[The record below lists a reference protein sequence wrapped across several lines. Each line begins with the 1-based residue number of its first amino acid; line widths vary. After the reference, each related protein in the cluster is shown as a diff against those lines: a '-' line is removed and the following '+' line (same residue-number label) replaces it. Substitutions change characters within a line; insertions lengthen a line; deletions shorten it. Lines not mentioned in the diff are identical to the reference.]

1 MLFLTRL
8 FGGTGDLERQF
19 EFVLN
24 GWINVSKFR
33 RLEHDKDP
41 IAGDRDG
48 TCNMTIRNKPIK
60 KALHGLPWFTTVKG
74 GAYVLL
80 PGLRALRSLGNALSA
95 RITRIR
101 LCRAGSL
108 HMKLRVPAWRDTL
121 GKDAVAGLVLGVE
134 SVPDGLAAGLLAGVN
149 PLAGLYAYLFG
160 TIGGSFF
167 TGSAFMAVQ
176 ATGAMAIVVADVP
189 AVHSAD
195 DPARA
200 LFTLSVLT
208 GVVMLAAGL
217 LRLGSVLRFVSN
229 AVMVGF
235 ISAVGVN
242 IILGQLANLTGYKAE
257 GANRVV
263 RAINTLVHPGELHLQ
278 SLAIGVVTVALI
290 LVLERTRLG
299 PLGLVLA
306 VIVASAG
313 VAVLGWHGVATVGEL
328 SKIPR
333 ALPLPE
339 VPMLR
344 LVPSLVIPAVSLAF
358 VGLIQGAAISA
369 SFPNPDGRYPDAS
382 RDFIGQGAANVIA
395 GIFRGMPVGGS
406 MSATSL
412 NKSAGARSRIAL
424 MIAGVV
430 MAVVIL
436 AFAGLVG
443 HIAMPA
449 LAGLLILVGFRTI
462 KPDDLRSVW
471 KTGTV
476 QKAVLATTFVL
487 TMVIPLQ
494 YAVLAGVGLSAILH
508 VVRQSNQITIKRWR
522 LDPDGNLI
530 ETDPPAQL
538 PANEVVVLQ
547 PYGSLFFAAAPVL
560 ESQLPA
566 PADAGTGNSVVILRL
581 RGRTDL
587 GTTFMD
593 VLRRYAQT
601 LTANGSKLVIVSAS
615 ERIQEQLRVT
625 GVTDLIT
632 SENIYTGD
640 ERVGATLKRAY
651 ADATAWI
658 EHNQHATGTDT
669 R

>member
-1 MLFLTRL
+1 
-8 FGGTGDLERQF
+8 
-19 EFVLN
+19 
-24 GWINVSKFR
+24 
-33 RLEHDKDP
+33 
-41 IAGDRDG
+41 
-48 TCNMTIRNKPIK
+48 
-60 KALHGLPWFTTVKG
+60 
-74 GAYVLL
+74 
-80 PGLRALRSLGNALSA
+80 
-95 RITRIR
+95 
-101 LCRAGSL
+101 
-108 HMKLRVPAWRDTL
+108 MKLRVPVRRDTL
-121 GKDAVAGLVLGVE
+121 RKDAVAGLVLGVE

-160 TIGGSFF
+160 TIGGSLF
-167 TGSAFMAVQ
+167 TSSAFMAVQ
-176 ATGAMAIVVADVP
+176 ATGAMAIVIADIP

-208 GVVMLAAGL
+208 GVVMLAAGF

-242 IILGQLANLTGYKAE
+242 IILGQLANLTGYKAA
-257 GANRVV
+257 GANRVI
-263 RAINTLVHPGELHLQ
+263 RAVNTLAHPGELHLQ
-278 SLAIGVVTVALI
+278 SLAIGALTIALI
-290 LVLERTRLG
+290 LVLERTKAG

-306 VIVASAG
+306 VIVTSAG
-313 VAVLGWHGVATVGEL
+313 VAVLGWDGVATVREL
-328 SKIPR
+328 SEVPR

-339 VPMLR
+339 APMFR
-344 LVPSLVIPAVSLAF
+344 LVPSLVVPAVSLAF
-358 VGLIQGAAISA
+358 VGLVQGAAISA
-369 SFPNPDGRYPDAS
+369 GFPNPDGRYPDAS

-395 GIFRGMPVGGS
+395 GIFRGMAVGGS

-412 NKSAGARSRIAL
+412 NRAAGARSRIAL
-424 MIAGVV
+424 MIASVV
-430 MAVVIL
+430 MAVVII

-449 LAGLLILVGFRTI
+449 LAGLLMLVGYRTI

-471 KTGTV
+471 KTGAV
-476 QKAVLATTFVL
+476 QKAVLATSFAL

-494 YAVLAGVGLSAILH
+494 YAVLAGVGLSVILH
-508 VVRQSNQITIKRWR
+508 VVRQSNQVTIKRWR

-538 PANEVVVLQ
+538 PAGEVVALQ
-547 PYGSLFFAAAPVL
+547 PYGTLFFAAAPVL

-566 PADAGTGNSVVILRL
+566 PAAISLNSVVILRL

-593 VLRRYAQT
+593 VLRRYAQA
-601 LTANGSKLVIVSAS
+601 LTAVGSKLVIVSAS

-625 GVTDLIT
+625 GVTDLI
-632 SENIYTGD
+632 SPQDIYAGD

-658 EHNQHATGTDT
+658 ERNQAATGTDA

>member
-1 MLFLTRL
+1 
-8 FGGTGDLERQF
+8 
-19 EFVLN
+19 
-24 GWINVSKFR
+24 
-33 RLEHDKDP
+33 
-41 IAGDRDG
+41 
-48 TCNMTIRNKPIK
+48 
-60 KALHGLPWFTTVKG
+60 
-74 GAYVLL
+74 
-80 PGLRALRSLGNALSA
+80 
-95 RITRIR
+95 
-101 LCRAGSL
+101 
-108 HMKLRVPAWRDTL
+108 MKLRIPVRRDTL
-121 GKDAVAGLVLGVE
+121 RKDAVAGLVLGVE

-160 TIGGSFF
+160 TIGGSLF
-167 TGSAFMAVQ
+167 TSSAFMAVQ
-176 ATGAMAIVVADVP
+176 ATGAMAIVIADVP

-208 GVVMLAAGL
+208 GVVMLAAGF

-263 RAINTLVHPGELHLQ
+263 RAVNTVIHPGELHLQ
-278 SLAIGVVTVALI
+278 SLAIGIVTVALI
-290 LVLERTRLG
+290 LLLERTRAG

-306 VIVASAG
+306 VIVTSAG
-313 VAVLGWHGVATVGEL
+313 VAVLGWGGVATVGEL
-328 SKIPR
+328 SEIPR
-333 ALPLPE
+333 SLPLPE
-339 VPMLR
+339 APMLR
-344 LVPSLVIPAVSLAF
+344 LVPSLLIPAVSLAF
-358 VGLIQGAAISA
+358 VGLVQGAAISA

-412 NKSAGARSRIAL
+412 NKAAGARSRIAL
-424 MIAGVV
+424 VIAGAV

-443 HIAMPA
+443 HIALPA
-449 LAGLLILVGFRTI
+449 LAGLLMLVGFRTI

-476 QKAVLATTFVL
+476 QKAVLVTSFAL
-487 TMVIPLQ
+487 TMIIPLQ
-494 YAVLAGVGLSAILH
+494 YAVLAGVGLSVILH
-508 VVRQSNQITIKRWR
+508 VVRQSNQVTIKRWR

-538 PANEVVVLQ
+538 PAGEVVALQ

-566 PADAGTGNSVVILRL
+566 LAATSLNSVVILRL

-593 VLRRYAQT
+593 VLRRYAEA
-601 LTANGSKLVIVSAS
+601 LTAASSKLVIVSAS

-625 GVTDLIT
+625 GVTDLI
-632 SENIYTGD
+632 SPQDIYAGD

-651 ADATAWI
+651 ADATSWI
-658 EHNQHATGTDT
+658 EHNQPATGTDA

>member
-1 MLFLTRL
+1 
-8 FGGTGDLERQF
+8 
-19 EFVLN
+19 
-24 GWINVSKFR
+24 
-33 RLEHDKDP
+33 
-41 IAGDRDG
+41 
-48 TCNMTIRNKPIK
+48 
-60 KALHGLPWFTTVKG
+60 
-74 GAYVLL
+74 
-80 PGLRALRSLGNALSA
+80 
-95 RITRIR
+95 
-101 LCRAGSL
+101 
-108 HMKLRVPAWRDTL
+108 MKLRVPVRRDTL
-121 GKDAVAGLVLGVE
+121 RKDAVAGLVLGVE

-160 TIGGSFF
+160 TIGGSLF
-167 TGSAFMAVQ
+167 TSSAFMAVQ
-176 ATGAMAIVVADVP
+176 ATGAMAIVIADVP

-208 GVVMLAAGL
+208 GVVMLAAGF

-257 GANRVV
+257 GANRVI
-263 RAINTLVHPGELHLQ
+263 RAVNTLAHPGELHLQ
-278 SLAIGVVTVALI
+278 SLAIGVVTIALI
-290 LVLERTRLG
+290 LVLERTKAG

-306 VIVASAG
+306 VVITSAG
-313 VAVLGWHGVATVGEL
+313 VAVLGWSGVATVREL
-328 SKIPR
+328 SEVPR

-339 VPMLR
+339 APMLR
-344 LVPSLVIPAVSLAF
+344 LVPSLVVPAVSLAF
-358 VGLIQGAAISA
+358 VGLVQGAAISA
-369 SFPNPDGRYPDAS
+369 GFPNPDGRYPDAS

-412 NKSAGARSRIAL
+412 NKAAGARSRIAL
-424 MIAGVV
+424 MIASVV
-430 MAVVIL
+430 MAVVII

-449 LAGLLILVGFRTI
+449 LAGLLMLVGYRTI

-471 KTGTV
+471 KTGAV
-476 QKAVLATTFVL
+476 QKAVLATSFAL

-494 YAVLAGVGLSAILH
+494 YAVLVGVGLSVILH
-508 VVRQSNQITIKRWR
+508 VVRQSNQVTIKRWR

-538 PANEVVVLQ
+538 PAGEVVALQ

-566 PADAGTGNSVVILRL
+566 PAAISLNSVVILRL

-593 VLRRYAQT
+593 VLSRYAQA
-601 LTANGSKLVIVSAS
+601 LTTAGSKLVIVSAS

-625 GVTDLIT
+625 GVTDLI
-632 SENIYTGD
+632 SPQDIYAGD

-658 EHNQHATGTDT
+658 EHNQPATGTDA